1 MGLPVTIRILTLR
14 NIGVL
19 HLEPTDV
26 CQAACALCARETDTT
41 FKKDRQ
47 HHLSMGQLLKVFDK
61 GKIRVLDKMFMCGNY
76 GDPAA
81 GKYTLDIYKQFRQ
94 INSNIVLGM
103 NTNGGIQNTVWWYE
117 LARIMNQPRDY
128 VVFSID
134 GLEDTNHLY
143 RISTDF
149 DKIMQ
154 NAQAFITAGGVA
166 KWHMLVFAHNEH
178 QIEEARTMSK
188 QMGFVDFSIKHTSRF
203 KQDYL
208 QVIDDAGRPTHRIK
222 PTQTSLDMIPLAEA
236 AQKEVKPHIVCKA
249 QKFKQLYVSAC
260 GNVSPCCWLDMEW
273 IPPMQESRIDYMEK
287 ISEFPNLHRKTL
299 KEIFDGG
306 FFSKVEAQWGTVGLK
321 ECTKQCGSFDK
332 LGAQF
337 VEN

>member
-1 MGLPVTIRILTLR
+1 MYRYQDIKDI
-14 NIGVL
+14 
-19 HLEPTDV
+19 HLEITSK
-26 CQAACALCARETDTT
+26 CQARCPMCPRRISGGPLNPFIKLDEITLDV
-41 FKKDRQ
+41 FKQWFELDFIK
-47 HHLSMGQLLKVFDK
+47 QLDSL
-61 GKIRVLDKMFMCGNY
+61 FMCGNL
-76 GDPAA
+76 GDPIIS
-81 GKYTLDIYKQFRQ
+81 KDTLEIYQYLREV
-94 INSNIVLGM
+94 NPNIRLAM
-103 NTNGGIQNTVWWYE
+103 HTNGSARDPEWWQR
-117 LARIMNQPRDY
+117 LAQLK
-128 VVFSID
+128 VKVTFGID
-134 GLEDTNHLY
+134 GLSDTHHLY

-149 DKIMQ
+149 NKIIE
-154 NAQAFITAGGVA
+154 NARAFITAGGVA

-178 QIEEARTMSK
+178 QIEAARAMSK
-188 QMGFVDFSIKHTSRF
+188 QIGFVDFSIKHTSRF

-249 QKFKQLYVSAC
+249 QKYKQLYVSAC

-287 ISEFPNLHRKTL
+287 ISEFPNLHRETL

-306 FFSKVEAQWGTVGLK
+306 FFSKIEAQWGTVGLK

-332 LGAQF
+332 LGVQF

>member
-1 MGLPVTIRILTLR
+1 MYRYQDIKDI
-14 NIGVL
+14 
-19 HLEPTDV
+19 HLEITSK
-26 CQAACALCARETDTT
+26 CQAKCPMCPRRISGGPLNPFIKLDEITLGV
-41 FKKDRQ
+41 FKQWFELDFIK
-47 HHLSMGQLLKVFDK
+47 QLDSL
-61 GKIRVLDKMFMCGNY
+61 FMCGNL
-76 GDPAA
+76 GDPIIS
-81 GKYTLDIYKQFRQ
+81 KDTLEIYQYLREA
-94 INSNIVLGM
+94 NPNIRLAM
-103 NTNGGIQNTVWWYE
+103 HTNGSARDPEWWQR
-117 LARIMNQPRDY
+117 LAQLK
-128 VVFSID
+128 VKVTFGID
-134 GLEDTNHLY
+134 GLADTHHLY

-149 DKIMQ
+149 NKIIE
-154 NAQAFITAGGVA
+154 NARAFITAGGVA

-188 QMGFVDFSIKHTSRF
+188 QMGFADFSIKHTSRF

-306 FFSKVEAQWGTVGLK
+306 FFSKIEAQWGTVGLK

-332 LGAQF
+332 LGVQF

>member
-1 MGLPVTIRILTLR
+1 MYRYQDIKDI
-14 NIGVL
+14 
-19 HLEPTDV
+19 HLEITSK
-26 CQAACALCARETDTT
+26 CQARCPMCPRRISGGPLNPFIKLDEITLDV
-41 FKKDRQ
+41 FKKWFELDFIK
-47 HHLSMGQLLKVFDK
+47 QLDSL
-61 GKIRVLDKMFMCGNY
+61 FMCGNL
-76 GDPAA
+76 GDPIIS
-81 GKYTLDIYKQFRQ
+81 KDTLEIYQYLREA
-94 INSNIVLGM
+94 NPNIRLAM
-103 NTNGGIQNTVWWYE
+103 HTNGSARDPEWWQR
-117 LARIMNQPRDY
+117 LAQLK
-128 VVFSID
+128 VKVTFGID
-134 GLEDTNHLY
+134 GLADTHHLY

-149 DKIMQ
+149 NKIIE
-154 NAQAFITAGGVA
+154 NARAFITAGGVA

-188 QMGFVDFSIKHTSRF
+188 QMGFADFSIKHTSRF

-287 ISEFPNLHRKTL
+287 ISEFPNLHRETL
-299 KEIFDGG
+299 KEIFDSG
-306 FFSKVEAQWGTVGLK
+306 FFSKIEAQWGTVGLK

>member
-1 MGLPVTIRILTLR
+1 MYRYQDIKDI
-14 NIGVL
+14 
-19 HLEPTDV
+19 HLEITSK
-26 CQAACALCARETDTT
+26 CQARCPMCPRRISGGPLNPFIKLDEITLDV
-41 FKKDRQ
+41 FKKWFELDFIK
-47 HHLSMGQLLKVFDK
+47 QLDSL
-61 GKIRVLDKMFMCGNY
+61 FMCGNL
-76 GDPAA
+76 GDPIIS
-81 GKYTLDIYKQFRQ
+81 KDTLEIYQYLREVNPH
-94 INSNIVLGM
+94 IRLAM
-103 NTNGGIQNTVWWYE
+103 HTNGSARDIDWWKK
-117 LARIMNQPRDY
+117 LAQLK
-128 VVFSID
+128 VKVTFGID
-134 GLEDTNHLY
+134 GLADTHHLY

-149 DKIMQ
+149 NKIIE

-178 QIEEARTMSK
+178 QIEQAKTMSK

-260 GNVSPCCWLDMEW
+260 GNVSPCCWLDLEW

-306 FFSKVEAQWGTVGLK
+306 FFSKIEAQWGTVGLK

>member
-1 MGLPVTIRILTLR
+1 MYRYQDIKDI
-14 NIGVL
+14 
-19 HLEPTDV
+19 HLEITSK
-26 CQAACALCARETDTT
+26 CQARCPMCPRRISGGPLNPFIKLDEITLDV
-41 FKKDRQ
+41 FKKWFELDFIK
-47 HHLSMGQLLKVFDK
+47 QLDSL
-61 GKIRVLDKMFMCGNY
+61 FMCGNL
-76 GDPAA
+76 GDPIIS
-81 GKYTLDIYKQFRQ
+81 KDTLEIYQYLREA
-94 INSNIVLGM
+94 NPNIRLAM
-103 NTNGGIQNTVWWYE
+103 HTNGSARDPEWWQR
-117 LARIMNQPRDY
+117 LAQLK
-128 VVFSID
+128 VKVTFGID
-134 GLEDTNHLY
+134 GLADTHHLY

-149 DKIMQ
+149 NKIIE
-154 NAQAFITAGGVA
+154 NARAFITAGGVA

-208 QVIDDAGRPTHRIK
+208 QVIDDMGRPTHRIK

-306 FFSKVEAQWGTVGLK
+306 FFSKIEAQWGTVGLK

-332 LGAQF
+332 LGVQF

>member
-1 MGLPVTIRILTLR
+1 MYRYQDIKDI
-14 NIGVL
+14 
-19 HLEPTDV
+19 HLEITSK
-26 CQAACALCARETDTT
+26 CQARCPMCPRRISGGPLNPFIKLDEITLDV
-41 FKKDRQ
+41 FKQWFELDFIK
-47 HHLSMGQLLKVFDK
+47 QLDSL
-61 GKIRVLDKMFMCGNY
+61 FMCGNL
-76 GDPAA
+76 GDPIIS
-81 GKYTLDIYKQFRQ
+81 KDTLEIYQYLREV
-94 INSNIVLGM
+94 NPNIRLAM
-103 NTNGGIQNTVWWYE
+103 HTNGSARDPEWWQR
-117 LARIMNQPRDY
+117 LAQLK
-128 VVFSID
+128 VKVTFGID
-134 GLEDTNHLY
+134 GLSDTHHLY

-149 DKIMQ
+149 NKIIE
-154 NAQAFITAGGVA
+154 NARAFITAGGVA

-178 QIEEARTMSK
+178 QIEAARAMSK
-188 QMGFVDFSIKHTSRF
+188 QIGFVDFSIKHTSRF

-249 QKFKQLYVSAC
+249 QKYKQLYVSAC

-273 IPPMQESRIDYMEK
+273 IPPMQESRVDYMEK
-287 ISEFPNLHRKTL
+287 ISEFPNLHCKTL

-306 FFSKVEAQWGTVGLK
+306 FFSKIEAQWGTVGLK

-332 LGAQF
+332 LGVQF

>member
-1 MGLPVTIRILTLR
+1 MYRYQDIKDI
-14 NIGVL
+14 
-19 HLEPTDV
+19 HLEITSK
-26 CQAACALCARETDTT
+26 CQARCPMCPRRISGGPLNPFIKLDEITLDV
-41 FKKDRQ
+41 FKKWFELDFIK
-47 HHLSMGQLLKVFDK
+47 QLDSL
-61 GKIRVLDKMFMCGNY
+61 FMCGNL
-76 GDPAA
+76 GDPIIS
-81 GKYTLDIYKQFRQ
+81 KDTLEIYQYLREA
-94 INSNIVLGM
+94 
-103 NTNGGIQNTVWWYE
+103 NTNIRLAMHTNGSARDPEWWQR
-117 LARIMNQPRDY
+117 LAQLK
-128 VVFSID
+128 VKVTFGID
-134 GLEDTNHLY
+134 GLADTHHLY

-149 DKIMQ
+149 NKIIE
-154 NAQAFITAGGVA
+154 NARAFITAGGVA

-178 QIEEARTMSK
+178 QIEEVRTMSK
-188 QMGFVDFSIKHTSRF
+188 QMGFADFSIKHTSRF

-287 ISEFPNLHRKTL
+287 ISEFPNLHRETL
-299 KEIFDGG
+299 KEIFDSG
-306 FFSKVEAQWGTVGLK
+306 FFSKIEAQWGTVGLK

-332 LGAQF
+332 LGVQF

>member
-1 MGLPVTIRILTLR
+1 MYRYQDIKDI
-14 NIGVL
+14 
-19 HLEPTDV
+19 HLEITSK
-26 CQAACALCARETDTT
+26 CQAKCPMCPRRISGGPINPFIKLDEITLGV
-41 FKKDRQ
+41 FKQWFEPNFIK
-47 HHLSMGQLLKVFDK
+47 QLESL
-61 GKIRVLDKMFMCGNY
+61 FMCGNL
-76 GDPAA
+76 GDPIIS
-81 GKYTLDIYKQFRQ
+81 KDTLEIYQYLREL
-94 INSNIVLGM
+94 NPNIRLAM
-103 NTNGGIQNTVWWYE
+103 HTNGSARDPEWWQR
-117 LARIMNQPRDY
+117 LAQLK
-128 VVFSID
+128 VKVTFGID
-134 GLEDTNHLY
+134 GLADTHHLY

-149 DKIMQ
+149 NKIIE
-154 NAQAFITAGGVA
+154 NAQAFISAGGVA

-178 QIEEARTMSK
+178 QIEQCRTMSK
-188 QMGFVDFSIKHTSRF
+188 DMGFADFSIKHTSRF

-208 QVIDDAGRPTHRIK
+208 QVIDDLGRPTHRIK

-249 QKFKQLYVSAC
+249 QKYKQLYVSAC

-273 IPPMQESRIDYMEK
+273 IPPMQESRVDYMEK

-299 KEIFDGG
+299 KEIFDNG
-306 FFSKVEAQWGTVGLK
+306 FFSKIEAQWNTVGLK

>member
-1 MGLPVTIRILTLR
+1 MYRYQDIKDI
-14 NIGVL
+14 
-19 HLEPTDV
+19 HLEITSK
-26 CQAACALCARETDTT
+26 CQAKCPMCPRRISGGPLNPFIKLDEITLDV
-41 FKKDRQ
+41 FKKWFELDFIK
-47 HHLSMGQLLKVFDK
+47 QLDSL
-61 GKIRVLDKMFMCGNY
+61 FMCGNL
-76 GDPAA
+76 GDPIIS
-81 GKYTLDIYKQFRQ
+81 KDTLEIYQYLREA
-94 INSNIVLGM
+94 NPNIRLAM
-103 NTNGGIQNTVWWYE
+103 HTNGSARDPEWWQR
-117 LARIMNQPRDY
+117 LAQLK
-128 VVFSID
+128 VKVTFGID
-134 GLEDTNHLY
+134 GLADTHHLY

-149 DKIMQ
+149 NKIIE
-154 NAQAFITAGGVA
+154 NARAFITAGGVA

-188 QMGFVDFSIKHTSRF
+188 QMGFADFSIKHTSRF

-287 ISEFPNLHRKTL
+287 ISEFPNLNRETL
-299 KEIFDGG
+299 KEIFDSG
-306 FFSKVEAQWGTVGLK
+306 FFSKIEAQWGTVGLK

-332 LGAQF
+332 LGVQF

>member
-1 MGLPVTIRILTLR
+1 MYRYQDIKDI
-14 NIGVL
+14 
-19 HLEPTDV
+19 HLEITSK
-26 CQAACALCARETDTT
+26 CQARCPMCPRRISGGPLNPFIKLDEITLDV
-41 FKKDRQ
+41 FKQWFELDFIK
-47 HHLSMGQLLKVFDK
+47 QLDSL
-61 GKIRVLDKMFMCGNY
+61 FMCGNL
-76 GDPAA
+76 GDPIIS
-81 GKYTLDIYKQFRQ
+81 KDTLEIYQYLREV
-94 INSNIVLGM
+94 NPNIRLAM
-103 NTNGGIQNTVWWYE
+103 HTNGSARDPEWWQR
-117 LARIMNQPRDY
+117 LAQLK
-128 VVFSID
+128 VKVTFGID
-134 GLEDTNHLY
+134 GLSDTHHLY

-149 DKIMQ
+149 NKIIE
-154 NAQAFITAGGVA
+154 NARAFITAGGVA

-178 QIEEARTMSK
+178 QIEAARAMSK
-188 QMGFVDFSIKHTSRF
+188 QIGFVDFSIKHTSRF

-249 QKFKQLYVSAC
+249 QKYKQLYVSAC

-273 IPPMQESRIDYMEK
+273 IPPMQESRVDYMEK

-306 FFSKVEAQWGTVGLK
+306 FFSKIEAQWGTVGLK

>member
-1 MGLPVTIRILTLR
+1 MHTNGS
-14 NIGVL
+14 
-19 HLEPTDV
+19 
-26 CQAACALCARETDTT
+26 ARDPEWWQ
-41 FKKDRQ
+41 RLAQ
-47 HHLSMGQLLKVFDK
+47 LKVKVTF
-61 GKIRVLDKMFMCGNY
+61 G
-76 GDPAA
+76 
-81 GKYTLDIYKQFRQ
+81 
-94 INSNIVLGM
+94 
-103 NTNGGIQNTVWWYE
+103 
-117 LARIMNQPRDY
+117 
-128 VVFSID
+128 ID
-134 GLEDTNHLY
+134 GLADTHHLY

-149 DKIMQ
+149 NKIIE
-154 NAQAFITAGGVA
+154 NAQAFISAGGVA

-208 QVIDDAGRPTHRIK
+208 QVIDDMGRPTHRIQ

-249 QKFKQLYVSAC
+249 QKYKQLYVSAC

-306 FFSKVEAQWGTVGLK
+306 FFSKIEAQWSTVGLK

-332 LGAQF
+332 LGVQF

>member
-1 MGLPVTIRILTLR
+1 MYRYEDIKDI
-14 NIGVL
+14 
-19 HLEPTDV
+19 HLEITSK
-26 CQAACALCARETDTT
+26 CQARCPMCPRRISGGPLNPFIKLDEITLDV
-41 FKKDRQ
+41 FKKWFELDFIK
-47 HHLSMGQLLKVFDK
+47 QLDSL
-61 GKIRVLDKMFMCGNY
+61 FMCGNL
-76 GDPAA
+76 GDPIIS
-81 GKYTLDIYKQFRQ
+81 KDTLEIYQYLRETTP
-94 INSNIVLGM
+94 NIRLAM
-103 NTNGGIQNTVWWYE
+103 HTNGSARDTEWWQR
-117 LARIMNQPRDY
+117 LAQLK
-128 VVFSID
+128 VKVTFGID
-134 GLEDTNHLY
+134 GLADTHHLY

-149 DKIMQ
+149 NKIIE

-178 QIEEARTMSK
+178 QIEQAKTMSK

-260 GNVSPCCWLDMEW
+260 GNVSPCCWLDLEW

-306 FFSKVEAQWGTVGLK
+306 FFSKIEAQWGTVGLK